1 MRKFLP
7 FLFLILSS
15 CRTFG
20 GMSCISPSLYY
31 RNMAQSYYDSFSSYR
46 VDEKTSERLK
56 KIKEFQCEY
65 RFGDKFYAYKTF
77 VDTKYILV
85 RYGTAITYIEE

>member
-1 MRKFLP
+1 MKKILP
-7 FLFLILSS
+7 FLLLILAS
-15 CRTFG
+15 CRSFG
-20 GMSCISPSLYY
+20 GMSCISPSLYD

-46 VDEKTSERLK
+46 ADAETTERLR

-65 RFGDKFYAYKTF
+65 RFGDRFYVYKTF
-77 VDTKYILV
+77 IDTKYILV